1 MNINKKKFTIQII
14 KASLIPLF
22 VSGVGGKQAKN
33 IFIFLYDIISTHF
46 CAPNASKSGT
56 SFKVSYNRTRN
67 NEFSWSGHSEFTI
80 KLRGMGRRVCLLSKL
95 ENTCLSKRISPS
107 CRPIRTMENMT
118 SSLSRSKDAEAR
130 QDASACAKPQSVQ
143 VLNLICWKCCA
154 SFLKP
159 IDENG
164 SRLRISGT
172 GCKGDYRQSKA
183 EPM

>member
-1 MNINKKKFTIQII
+1 MSWPEAFCETEPYESPQKISTVDKLLRPSNAFCSMCRRGKIMNINKKKFAIQII

-33 IFIFLYDIISTHF
+33 IFIFFYDIISTHF

-67 NEFSWSGHSEFTI
+67 NELPWSGHSEFTI
-80 KLRGMGRRVCLLSKL
+80 KLRGMGRRVCLQSKL

-118 SSLSRSKDAEAR
+118 SSL
-130 QDASACAKPQSVQ
+130 
-143 VLNLICWKCCA
+143 
-154 SFLKP
+154 
-159 IDENG
+159 
-164 SRLRISGT
+164 
-172 GCKGDYRQSKA
+172 
-183 EPM
+183 